1 MKNGLIVTLT
11 CAGLITPIVQ
21 AANYSPE
28 PDDYIETLLCGTGQL
43 IRMRLGD
50 PDDETP
56 PQNHQACHAVCA
68 REQDDEDSGSVV

>member
-21 AANYSPE
+21 AANYSAE
-28 PDDYIETLLCGTGQL
+28 PGDYIETLLCGTGQL
-43 IRMRLGD
+43 IRIPLGEPEKD
-50 PDDETP
+50 TP

-68 REQDDEDSGSVV
+68 RDQNEEDSGFVV